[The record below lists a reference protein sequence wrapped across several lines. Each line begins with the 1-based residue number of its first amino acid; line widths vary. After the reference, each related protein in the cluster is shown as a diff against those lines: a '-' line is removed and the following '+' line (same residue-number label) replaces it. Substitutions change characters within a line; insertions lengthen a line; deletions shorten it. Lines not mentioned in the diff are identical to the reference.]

1 MKFDISCLQPKEQA
15 SFALRALYE
24 AAGCRKYHM
33 GRFEEYGLYQENRS
47 FLSSEQ
53 VITFTDLDGRL
64 LALKPD
70 VTLSIAKTAQPAPG
84 ETLRYY
90 YHENV
95 YRPSAESHTFK
106 EIGQMGLEMLGD
118 VGEGQVRQAVSLAAQ
133 SLEQLGQPWVL
144 EVSHMGY
151 LFGLLDALDVPEAS
165 RAALLAKLK
174 AKNLHELKAA
184 ASAAGMDE
192 AGADALAGLM
202 SLCGSCE
209 DVLPRVE
216 AACRNERMEAA
227 AAELK
232 AITEELAGAGGSI
245 RLDMTLAG
253 EMEYYNGLVFQGYL
267 ESLPRPVLK
276 GGRYDLLMQKFT
288 PGAGA
293 IGFAVYLDELDRLS
307 ASLPTVQQQKT
318 EKTML
323 NVALP
328 KGRLGDKV
336 YDLLAG
342 VGYGCP
348 EDYNATRK
356 LVVENPAAGIRYFL
370 VKPSDVAI
378 YVEHGAAD
386 VGIVGKDILTEASAD
401 VYELLDTGLGKCRMC
416 VAAPA
421 DHKDDPS
428 RPVRVATKF
437 VNIAKSYYASIGRD
451 IDIIKLNGS
460 IELAPILGLSDV
472 IVDIVETGT
481 TLRENGLRVVTEFM
495 PISARFI
502 ANKASYQFK
511 HREMDEMLEK
521 LREAAANIEAFHRQQ
536 VHKNFVVND
545 KPGIVLGQKY
555 TPIEK
560 AGVYVPGG
568 TAAYPS
574 TVLMDVIPAKVA
586 GVSEIVM
593 TTPAGKDGKIDPVI
607 LAAAATA
614 GVTRI
619 FKTGGAQAV
628 AALAYGTQS
637 IPVVDKIVGPGNI
650 YVATAKRKVFGKVGI
665 DMIAGPSEILVLAD
679 GGCDPAW
686 VTADLLSQAE
696 HDRLASP
703 VLVTDSAAL
712 AKAVQAELEVQIPQ
726 LPRAAIA
733 RASVDD
739 NGKIIVCSDLRKAIE
754 ACNIIAPEHLEVCVD
769 DPFSVLNEIKN
780 AGSIFLGRNVPEAL
794 GDYFAGPNHTLPT
807 SGTARFSS
815 PLGVDDFVKKSSF
828 IYYTREALE
837 KAAPRIADFAEREG
851 LHAHARSVTIR
862 YE

>member
-1 MKFDISCLQPKEQA
+1 MPENAGDGCKKQGEPTMEFSLANLQPKERA

-33 GRFEEYGLYQENRS
+33 GRFEEYGLYQANRS

-106 EIGQMGLEMLGD
+106 EISQMGLEMLGAA
-118 VGEGQVRQAVSLAAQ
+118 GEAQVQQAVCLAAR
-133 SLEQLGQPWVL
+133 SLDALGAEWVL

-151 LFGLLDALDVPEAS
+151 LFGLFDALGVPDAARAKLLEKLREKNAHEL
-165 RAALLAKLK
+165 RAAAGAAGLADAAADILCSVL
-174 AKNLHELKAA
+174 NLCGSYADTLAKAA
-184 ASAAGMDE
+184 ALCRNDAMRAAVAE
-192 AGADALAGLM
+192 LEALAVPL
-202 SLCGSCE
+202 E
-209 DVLPRVE
+209 
-216 AACRNERMEAA
+216 
-227 AAELK
+227 K
-232 AITEELAGAGGSI
+232 AGGVI

-267 ESLPRPVLK
+267 KALPRPLLK

-307 ASLPTVQQQKT
+307 APLPPVQKNST
-318 EKTML
+318 DRVML

-336 YDLLAG
+336 YNLLAG
-342 VGYGCP
+342 IGYGCP

-356 LVVENPAAGIRYFL
+356 LVVENPEAGIRYFL

-421 DHKDDPS
+421 DYQDDPS

-437 VNIAKSYYASIGRD
+437 VSIAKSYYASMGRD

-481 TLRENGLRVVTEFM
+481 TLRENGLKVVTEFM

-511 HREMDEMLEK
+511 HAEMDTMLEK
-521 LREAAANIEAFHRQQ
+521 LR
-536 VHKNFVVND
+536 
-545 KPGIVLGQKY
+545 
-555 TPIEK
+555 
-560 AGVYVPGG
+560 
-568 TAAYPS
+568 
-574 TVLMDVIPAKVA
+574 
-586 GVSEIVM
+586 
-593 TTPAGKDGKIDPVI
+593 
-607 LAAAATA
+607 
-614 GVTRI
+614 
-619 FKTGGAQAV
+619 
-628 AALAYGTQS
+628 
-637 IPVVDKIVGPGNI
+637 
-650 YVATAKRKVFGKVGI
+650 
-665 DMIAGPSEILVLAD
+665 
-679 GGCDPAW
+679 
-686 VTADLLSQAE
+686 
-696 HDRLASP
+696 
-703 VLVTDSAAL
+703 
-712 AKAVQAELEVQIPQ
+712 AELQNKE
-726 LPRAAIA
+726 
-733 RASVDD
+733 
-739 NGKIIVCSDLRKAIE
+739 E
-754 ACNIIAPEHLEVCVD
+754 A
-769 DPFSVLNEIKN
+769 K
-780 AGSIFLGRNVPEAL
+780 
-794 GDYFAGPNHTLPT
+794 
-807 SGTARFSS
+807 
-815 PLGVDDFVKKSSF
+815 
-828 IYYTREALE
+828 
-837 KAAPRIADFAEREG
+837 
-851 LHAHARSVTIR
+851 
-862 YE
+862 

>member
-1 MKFDISCLQPKEQA
+1 MPENAGDGCKKQGEPTMEFSLANLQPKERA

-106 EIGQMGLEMLGD
+106 EISQMGLEMLGA
-118 VGEGQVRQAVSLAAQ
+118 VGEAQVQQAVCLAAR
-133 SLEQLGQPWVL
+133 SLDALGAEWVL

-151 LFGLLDALDVPEAS
+151 LFGLFDALGVPDAARAKLLEKLREKNAHEL
-165 RAALLAKLK
+165 RAAAGAAGLAD
-174 AKNLHELKAA
+174 AA
-184 ASAAGMDE
+184 ADILCSV
-192 AGADALAGLM
+192 L
-202 SLCGSCE
+202 SLCGSYA
-209 DVLPRVE
+209 DTLAK
-216 AACRNERMEAA
+216 AAALCRNDAMRAA
-227 AAELK
+227 VAELE
-232 AITEELAGAGGSI
+232 ALAVPLEKAGGVI

-267 ESLPRPVLK
+267 KALPRPLLK

-307 ASLPTVQQQKT
+307 APLPPVQKNST
-318 EKTML
+318 DRVML

-336 YDLLAG
+336 YNLLAG
-342 VGYGCP
+342 IGYGCP

-356 LVVENPAAGIRYFL
+356 LVVENPEAGIRYFL

-421 DHKDDPS
+421 DYQDDPS

-437 VNIAKSYYASIGRD
+437 VNIAKSYYASMGRD

-481 TLRENGLRVVTEFM
+481 TLRENGLKVVTEFM

-511 HREMDEMLEK
+511 HAEMDTMLEK
-521 LREAAANIEAFHRQQ
+521 LR
-536 VHKNFVVND
+536 
-545 KPGIVLGQKY
+545 
-555 TPIEK
+555 
-560 AGVYVPGG
+560 
-568 TAAYPS
+568 
-574 TVLMDVIPAKVA
+574 
-586 GVSEIVM
+586 
-593 TTPAGKDGKIDPVI
+593 
-607 LAAAATA
+607 
-614 GVTRI
+614 
-619 FKTGGAQAV
+619 
-628 AALAYGTQS
+628 
-637 IPVVDKIVGPGNI
+637 
-650 YVATAKRKVFGKVGI
+650 
-665 DMIAGPSEILVLAD
+665 
-679 GGCDPAW
+679 
-686 VTADLLSQAE
+686 
-696 HDRLASP
+696 
-703 VLVTDSAAL
+703 
-712 AKAVQAELEVQIPQ
+712 AELQNKE
-726 LPRAAIA
+726 
-733 RASVDD
+733 
-739 NGKIIVCSDLRKAIE
+739 E
-754 ACNIIAPEHLEVCVD
+754 A
-769 DPFSVLNEIKN
+769 K
-780 AGSIFLGRNVPEAL
+780 
-794 GDYFAGPNHTLPT
+794 
-807 SGTARFSS
+807 
-815 PLGVDDFVKKSSF
+815 
-828 IYYTREALE
+828 
-837 KAAPRIADFAEREG
+837 
-851 LHAHARSVTIR
+851 
-862 YE
+862 

>member
-1 MKFDISCLQPKEQA
+1 MPENAGDGWKKQGEPTMEFSLANLQPKERA

-106 EIGQMGLEMLGD
+106 EISQMGLEMLGA
-118 VGEGQVRQAVSLAAQ
+118 VGEAQVQQAVCLAAR
-133 SLEQLGQPWVL
+133 SLDALGAEWVL

-151 LFGLLDALDVPEAS
+151 LFGLFDALGVPDAARAKLLEKLREKNAHEL
-165 RAALLAKLK
+165 RAAAGAAGLAD
-174 AKNLHELKAA
+174 AA
-184 ASAAGMDE
+184 ADILCSV
-192 AGADALAGLM
+192 L
-202 SLCGSCE
+202 SLCGSYA
-209 DVLPRVE
+209 DTLAK
-216 AACRNERMEAA
+216 AAALCRNDAMRAA
-227 AAELK
+227 VAELE
-232 AITEELAGAGGSI
+232 ALAVPLEKAGGVI

-267 ESLPRPVLK
+267 KALPRPLLK

-307 ASLPTVQQQKT
+307 APLPPVQKNST
-318 EKTML
+318 DRVML

-342 VGYGCP
+342 IGYGCP

-356 LVVENPAAGIRYFL
+356 LVVENPEAGIRYFL

-421 DHKDDPS
+421 DYQDDPS

-437 VNIAKSYYASIGRD
+437 VSIAKSYYASMGRD

-481 TLRENGLRVVTEFM
+481 TLRENGLKVVTEFM

-511 HREMDEMLEK
+511 HAEMDTMLEK
-521 LREAAANIEAFHRQQ
+521 LR
-536 VHKNFVVND
+536 
-545 KPGIVLGQKY
+545 
-555 TPIEK
+555 
-560 AGVYVPGG
+560 
-568 TAAYPS
+568 
-574 TVLMDVIPAKVA
+574 
-586 GVSEIVM
+586 
-593 TTPAGKDGKIDPVI
+593 
-607 LAAAATA
+607 
-614 GVTRI
+614 
-619 FKTGGAQAV
+619 
-628 AALAYGTQS
+628 
-637 IPVVDKIVGPGNI
+637 
-650 YVATAKRKVFGKVGI
+650 
-665 DMIAGPSEILVLAD
+665 
-679 GGCDPAW
+679 
-686 VTADLLSQAE
+686 
-696 HDRLASP
+696 
-703 VLVTDSAAL
+703 
-712 AKAVQAELEVQIPQ
+712 AELQNKE
-726 LPRAAIA
+726 
-733 RASVDD
+733 
-739 NGKIIVCSDLRKAIE
+739 E
-754 ACNIIAPEHLEVCVD
+754 A
-769 DPFSVLNEIKN
+769 K
-780 AGSIFLGRNVPEAL
+780 
-794 GDYFAGPNHTLPT
+794 
-807 SGTARFSS
+807 
-815 PLGVDDFVKKSSF
+815 
-828 IYYTREALE
+828 
-837 KAAPRIADFAEREG
+837 
-851 LHAHARSVTIR
+851 
-862 YE
+862 

>member
-1 MKFDISCLQPKEQA
+1 MPENAGDGCKKQGEPTMEFSLANLQPKERA

-33 GRFEEYGLYQENRS
+33 GRFEEYGLYQANRS

-106 EIGQMGLEMLGD
+106 EISQMGLEMLGA
-118 VGEGQVRQAVSLAAQ
+118 VGEAQVQQAVCLAAR
-133 SLEQLGQPWVL
+133 SLDALGADWVL

-151 LFGLLDALDVPEAS
+151 LFGLFDALGVPDAARAKLLEKLREKNAHEL
-165 RAALLAKLK
+165 RAAAGAAGLADAAADILCSVL
-174 AKNLHELKAA
+174 NLCGSYADTLAKAA
-184 ASAAGMDE
+184 ALCRNDAMRAAVAE
-192 AGADALAGLM
+192 LEALAVPL
-202 SLCGSCE
+202 E
-209 DVLPRVE
+209 
-216 AACRNERMEAA
+216 
-227 AAELK
+227 K
-232 AITEELAGAGGSI
+232 AGGVI

-267 ESLPRPVLK
+267 KALPRPLLK

-307 ASLPTVQQQKT
+307 APLPPVQKNST
-318 EKTML
+318 DRVML

-336 YDLLAG
+336 YHLLAG
-342 VGYGCP
+342 IGYGCP

-386 VGIVGKDILTEASAD
+386 VGIVGKDILTEAAAD
-401 VYELLDTGLGKCRMC
+401 VYELLDTGLGRCRMC

-421 DHKDDPS
+421 GYRDDPS

-437 VNIAKSYYASIGRD
+437 VNIAKRYYASMGRD

-481 TLRENGLRVVTEFM
+481 TLRENGLQVVTEFM

-511 HREMDEMLEK
+511 HRQMDTMLEK
-521 LREAAANIEAFHRQQ
+521 LRDTL
-536 VHKNFVVND
+536 HK
-545 KPGIVLGQKY
+545 QEE
-555 TPIEK
+555 EK
-560 AGVYVPGG
+560 
-568 TAAYPS
+568 
-574 TVLMDVIPAKVA
+574 
-586 GVSEIVM
+586 
-593 TTPAGKDGKIDPVI
+593 
-607 LAAAATA
+607 
-614 GVTRI
+614 
-619 FKTGGAQAV
+619 
-628 AALAYGTQS
+628 
-637 IPVVDKIVGPGNI
+637 
-650 YVATAKRKVFGKVGI
+650 
-665 DMIAGPSEILVLAD
+665 
-679 GGCDPAW
+679 
-686 VTADLLSQAE
+686 
-696 HDRLASP
+696 
-703 VLVTDSAAL
+703 
-712 AKAVQAELEVQIPQ
+712 
-726 LPRAAIA
+726 
-733 RASVDD
+733 
-739 NGKIIVCSDLRKAIE
+739 
-754 ACNIIAPEHLEVCVD
+754 
-769 DPFSVLNEIKN
+769 
-780 AGSIFLGRNVPEAL
+780 
-794 GDYFAGPNHTLPT
+794 
-807 SGTARFSS
+807 
-815 PLGVDDFVKKSSF
+815 
-828 IYYTREALE
+828 
-837 KAAPRIADFAEREG
+837 
-851 LHAHARSVTIR
+851 
-862 YE
+862 

>member
-1 MKFDISCLQPKEQA
+1 MPENVGDGCKKQGEPTMEFSIANLQPKERA

-70 VTLSIAKTAQPAPG
+70 VTLSIAKTAQPAPS
-84 ETLRYY
+84 ETLCYY

-106 EIGQMGLEMLGD
+106 EISQMGLEMLGA
-118 VGEGQVRQAVSLAAQ
+118 VGEAQVQQAVCLAAR
-133 SLEQLGQPWVL
+133 SLDALGANWVL

-151 LFGLLDALDVPEAS
+151 LFGLFDALGVPDAARAKLLEKLREKNAHEL
-165 RAALLAKLK
+165 RAAAGAAGLADAADTLCGVLDLSG
-174 AKNLHELKAA
+174 AYAETMEKAA
-184 ASAAGMDE
+184 ALCKNDAMRAAVAE
-192 AGADALAGLM
+192 LEALAVPL
-202 SLCGSCE
+202 E
-209 DVLPRVE
+209 
-216 AACRNERMEAA
+216 
-227 AAELK
+227 K
-232 AITEELAGAGGSI
+232 AGGVI

-267 ESLPRPVLK
+267 KALPRPLLK

-307 ASLPTVQQQKT
+307 APLPPVQKNST
-318 EKTML
+318 DRVML

-336 YDLLAG
+336 YNLLAG
-342 VGYGCP
+342 IGYGCP

-356 LVVENPAAGIRYFL
+356 LVVENPEAGIRYFL

-421 DHKDDPS
+421 DYQDDPS

-437 VNIAKSYYASIGRD
+437 VSIAKSYYASMGRD

-481 TLRENGLRVVTEFM
+481 TLRENGLKVVTEFM

-511 HREMDEMLEK
+511 HAEMDTMLEK
-521 LREAAANIEAFHRQQ
+521 LR
-536 VHKNFVVND
+536 
-545 KPGIVLGQKY
+545 
-555 TPIEK
+555 
-560 AGVYVPGG
+560 
-568 TAAYPS
+568 
-574 TVLMDVIPAKVA
+574 
-586 GVSEIVM
+586 
-593 TTPAGKDGKIDPVI
+593 
-607 LAAAATA
+607 
-614 GVTRI
+614 
-619 FKTGGAQAV
+619 
-628 AALAYGTQS
+628 
-637 IPVVDKIVGPGNI
+637 
-650 YVATAKRKVFGKVGI
+650 
-665 DMIAGPSEILVLAD
+665 
-679 GGCDPAW
+679 
-686 VTADLLSQAE
+686 
-696 HDRLASP
+696 
-703 VLVTDSAAL
+703 
-712 AKAVQAELEVQIPQ
+712 AELQNKE
-726 LPRAAIA
+726 
-733 RASVDD
+733 
-739 NGKIIVCSDLRKAIE
+739 E
-754 ACNIIAPEHLEVCVD
+754 A
-769 DPFSVLNEIKN
+769 K
-780 AGSIFLGRNVPEAL
+780 
-794 GDYFAGPNHTLPT
+794 
-807 SGTARFSS
+807 
-815 PLGVDDFVKKSSF
+815 
-828 IYYTREALE
+828 
-837 KAAPRIADFAEREG
+837 
-851 LHAHARSVTIR
+851 
-862 YE
+862 

>member
-1 MKFDISCLQPKEQA
+1 MPENAGDGCKKQGEPTMEFSLANLQPKERA

-95 YRPSAESHTFK
+95 YRPSVESHTFK
-106 EIGQMGLEMLGD
+106 EISQMGLEMLGA
-118 VGEGQVRQAVSLAAQ
+118 VGEAQVQQAVCLAAR
-133 SLEQLGQPWVL
+133 SLDALGADWVL
-144 EVSHMGY
+144 EVSHMAY
-151 LFGLLDALDVPEAS
+151 LFGLFDALGVPDAARAKLLEKLREKNAHEL
-165 RAALLAKLK
+165 RAAAGAAGLAD
-174 AKNLHELKAA
+174 AA
-184 ASAAGMDE
+184 ADILCSV
-192 AGADALAGLM
+192 L
-202 SLCGSCE
+202 SLCGSYA
-209 DVLPRVE
+209 DTLAK
-216 AACRNERMEAA
+216 AAALCRNDVMRAA
-227 AAELK
+227 VAELE
-232 AITEELAGAGGSI
+232 ALAVPLEKAGGVI

-267 ESLPRPVLK
+267 KALPRPLLK

-307 ASLPTVQQQKT
+307 APLPPVQKNST
-318 EKTML
+318 DRVML

-336 YDLLAG
+336 YHLLAG
-342 VGYGCP
+342 IGYGCP

-356 LVVENPAAGIRYFL
+356 LVVENPEAGIRYFL

-421 DHKDDPS
+421 DYKDDPS

-437 VNIAKSYYASIGRD
+437 VSIAKSYYASMGRD

-481 TLRENGLRVVTEFM
+481 TLRENGLKVVTEFM

-511 HREMDEMLEK
+511 HAEMDTMLEK
-521 LREAAANIEAFHRQQ
+521 LR
-536 VHKNFVVND
+536 
-545 KPGIVLGQKY
+545 
-555 TPIEK
+555 
-560 AGVYVPGG
+560 
-568 TAAYPS
+568 
-574 TVLMDVIPAKVA
+574 
-586 GVSEIVM
+586 
-593 TTPAGKDGKIDPVI
+593 
-607 LAAAATA
+607 
-614 GVTRI
+614 
-619 FKTGGAQAV
+619 
-628 AALAYGTQS
+628 
-637 IPVVDKIVGPGNI
+637 
-650 YVATAKRKVFGKVGI
+650 
-665 DMIAGPSEILVLAD
+665 
-679 GGCDPAW
+679 
-686 VTADLLSQAE
+686 
-696 HDRLASP
+696 
-703 VLVTDSAAL
+703 
-712 AKAVQAELEVQIPQ
+712 AELQNKE
-726 LPRAAIA
+726 
-733 RASVDD
+733 
-739 NGKIIVCSDLRKAIE
+739 E
-754 ACNIIAPEHLEVCVD
+754 A
-769 DPFSVLNEIKN
+769 K
-780 AGSIFLGRNVPEAL
+780 
-794 GDYFAGPNHTLPT
+794 
-807 SGTARFSS
+807 
-815 PLGVDDFVKKSSF
+815 
-828 IYYTREALE
+828 
-837 KAAPRIADFAEREG
+837 
-851 LHAHARSVTIR
+851 
-862 YE
+862 

>member
-1 MKFDISCLQPKEQA
+1 MPENAGDGCKKQGEPTMEFSLANLQPKERA

-33 GRFEEYGLYQENRS
+33 GRFEEYGLYQANRS

-95 YRPSAESHTFK
+95 YRPSAESHTFQ
-106 EIGQMGLEMLGD
+106 EISQMGLEMLGA
-118 VGEGQVRQAVSLAAQ
+118 VGEAQVQQAVCLAAR
-133 SLEQLGQPWVL
+133 SLDALGAEWVL

-151 LFGLLDALDVPEAS
+151 LFGLFDALGVPDAARAKLLEKLREKNAHEL
-165 RAALLAKLK
+165 RAAAGAAGLAD
-174 AKNLHELKAA
+174 AA
-184 ASAAGMDE
+184 ADILCSV
-192 AGADALAGLM
+192 L
-202 SLCGSCE
+202 SLCGSYA
-209 DVLPRVE
+209 DTLAK
-216 AACRNERMEAA
+216 AAALCRNDAMRAA
-227 AAELK
+227 VAELE
-232 AITEELAGAGGSI
+232 ALAVPLEKAGGVI

-267 ESLPRPVLK
+267 KALPRPLLK

-307 ASLPTVQQQKT
+307 APLPPVQKNST
-318 EKTML
+318 DRVML

-336 YDLLAG
+336 YHLLAG
-342 VGYGCP
+342 IGYGCP

-386 VGIVGKDILTEASAD
+386 VGIVGKDILTEAEAD

-421 DHKDDPS
+421 DYQDDPS

-437 VNIAKSYYASIGRD
+437 VSIAKSYYASMGRD

-481 TLRENGLRVVTEFM
+481 TLRENGLKVVTEFM

-511 HREMDEMLEK
+511 HAEMDTMLEK
-521 LREAAANIEAFHRQQ
+521 LR
-536 VHKNFVVND
+536 
-545 KPGIVLGQKY
+545 
-555 TPIEK
+555 
-560 AGVYVPGG
+560 
-568 TAAYPS
+568 
-574 TVLMDVIPAKVA
+574 
-586 GVSEIVM
+586 
-593 TTPAGKDGKIDPVI
+593 
-607 LAAAATA
+607 
-614 GVTRI
+614 
-619 FKTGGAQAV
+619 
-628 AALAYGTQS
+628 
-637 IPVVDKIVGPGNI
+637 
-650 YVATAKRKVFGKVGI
+650 
-665 DMIAGPSEILVLAD
+665 
-679 GGCDPAW
+679 
-686 VTADLLSQAE
+686 
-696 HDRLASP
+696 
-703 VLVTDSAAL
+703 
-712 AKAVQAELEVQIPQ
+712 AELQNKE
-726 LPRAAIA
+726 
-733 RASVDD
+733 
-739 NGKIIVCSDLRKAIE
+739 E
-754 ACNIIAPEHLEVCVD
+754 A
-769 DPFSVLNEIKN
+769 K
-780 AGSIFLGRNVPEAL
+780 
-794 GDYFAGPNHTLPT
+794 
-807 SGTARFSS
+807 
-815 PLGVDDFVKKSSF
+815 
-828 IYYTREALE
+828 
-837 KAAPRIADFAEREG
+837 
-851 LHAHARSVTIR
+851 
-862 YE
+862 